1 MMVPMSEPTPRGTV
15 LVKRHP
21 VVLSVVPTVADTWTF
36 PREAV
41 EEMRPRSRRVL
52 TGLVL
57 GLLLGALLLP
67 AASAVRIP
75 GLDLG
80 TSRLIGFGL
89 ALIPTMLIHLR
100 GHPVG
105 LLLGAVIG
113 AVGAAVTGGGVPAVG
128 TALLFAVPAWP
139 SWAGYRAREQ
149 WWPRLSVL
157 LDDSRRVEGRVVARS
172 MSSTGPTVRYT
183 VGSPDVPGRTWWV
196 DATLTRDMRATLGS
210 PVVLWLSPA
219 DPAVAVIQMSSDLV
233 GLGPILRSADG
244 H

>member
-1 MMVPMSEPTPRGTV
+1 MSEPTPRGTV

-36 PREAV
+36 PRHAV
-41 EEMRPRSRRVL
+41 EQVRPRSRRVL

-80 TSRLIGFGL
+80 TSRLVGFGL
-89 ALIPTMLIHLR
+89 ALVPAMLIHLR
-100 GHPVG
+100 GHPIG
-105 LLLGAVIG
+105 LVLGAVVG

-139 SWAGYRAREQ
+139 SWVGYRARER
-149 WWPRLSVL
+149 WWPRLATL
-157 LDDSRRVEGRVVARS
+157 FDESRRVEGSVVATSR

-183 VGSPDVPGRTWWV
+183 VATPDVPDRTWWI

-219 DPAVAVIQMSSDLV
+219 DPAVAVIQMSSDHV
-233 GLGPILRSADG
+233 GLGPILRSTHG
-244 H
+244 G